1 MYNLRTIKA
10 RHASILVIIV
20 SLVFVIPTGAI
31 MTSNSYSSTIKFAYG
46 QTGQTNSNSA
56 NSTNIQNIPANK
68 VHVGDIDIAYKIFG
82 KGHPILLITG
92 AEMPMVIWPQSILNQ
107 LALNHTVIIFDN
119 RGVGNTTSGTTAFSI
134 QQFTNDTNGLLDALK
149 IPKADVLGFSLGS
162 LIAQELTIT
171 HPEKVNKLVLYGSS
185 CGGR

>member
-1 MYNLRTIKA
+1 M
-10 RHASILVIIV
+10 
-20 SLVFVIPTGAI
+20 
-31 MTSNSYSSTIKFAYG
+31 
-46 QTGQTNSNSA
+46 
-56 NSTNIQNIPANK
+56 
-68 VHVGDIDIAYKIFG
+68 
-82 KGHPILLITG
+82 
-92 AEMPMVIWPQSILNQ
+92 NQ

-119 RGVGNTTSGTTAFSI
+119 RGVGNTTSGTKSFSI